1 MMPGRMI
8 TGQIAEI
15 PGPQKA
21 LIIQSAESLAAMVK
35 RASRPLFVFGSES
48 QKITTN
54 DGDLIDT
61 AIELSENP
69 KNTIVTTGHTI
80 AEFRRRK
87 VGKVYSMQLMNL
99 GDRLRDPDWGGFDGR
114 GVYDLVVF
122 VGFTY
127 YLEWLVLSGL
137 KNFARELK
145 TISLDRTY
153 QPNADWSMGLM
164 TEKEWKDTLEKIVSM
179 LVEVK

>member
-1 MMPGRMI
+1 MV

-15 PGPQKA
+15 PGPKKA
-21 LIIQSAESLAAMVK
+21 LIIQSAESVASMVK
-35 RASRPLFVFGSES
+35 RASRPLFVFGSEA
-48 QKITTN
+48 KNIPTN
-54 DGDLIDT
+54 DTDLINT
-61 AIELSENP
+61 AIKLSENP

-80 AEFRRRK
+80 AEFRKRNGDK
-87 VGKVYSMQLMNL
+87 VFSMQLMNL

-114 GVYDLVVF
+114 GPYDIVVF
-122 VGFTY
+122 AGFVY

-153 QPNADWSMGLM
+153 QPNAGWSMGLM
-164 TEKEWKDTLEKIVSM
+164 TEKEWKDTLEKMVSM

>member
-1 MMPGRMI
+1 MPGKMI

-21 LIIQSAESLAAMVK
+21 LIIQSAESVAAVIK
-35 RASRPLFVFGSES
+35 KASRPLFVFGSEALNI
-48 QKITTN
+48 KTN
-54 DGDLIDT
+54 DADLINT
-61 AIELSENP
+61 AIKLSENP
-69 KNTIVTTGHTI
+69 KNTIVTTGHMI
-80 AEFRRRK
+80 FEYRK
-87 VGKVYSMQLMNL
+87 RNGDNVFSMQLMNL

-114 GVYDLVVF
+114 GPYDLVVF
-122 VGFTY
+122 AGFTY

-137 KNFARELK
+137 KNFARGLK

-153 QPNADWSMGLM
+153 QPNAGWSMGLM
-164 TEKEWKDTLEKIVSM
+164 AEKEWKDTLEKIVSM

>member
-1 MMPGRMI
+1 MSGRMV

-21 LIIQSAESLAAMVK
+21 LIIQSAESLVVMVK
-35 RASRPLFVFGSES
+35 RASRPLFVIGSEA

-61 AIELSENP
+61 AIKLSENS
-69 KNTIVTTGHTI
+69 KNTIVTTGHII
-80 AEFRRRK
+80 AEFRRRQVEK
-87 VGKVYSMQLMNL
+87 VFSMQLMNL
-99 GDRLRDPDWGGFDGR
+99 GDRLRDPGWGGFDGE
-114 GVYDLVVF
+114 GVYDLVIF

-137 KNFARELK
+137 KNFARGIK

-164 TEKEWKDTLEKIVSM
+164 TEKEWKDTLEKIVSI
-179 LVEVK
+179 LAEVK

>member
-1 MMPGRMI
+1 MPGKMI
-8 TGQIAEI
+8 TGQVAEI

-21 LIIQSAESLAAMVK
+21 LIIQNAESMATMVK
-35 RASRPLFVFGSES
+35 RASRPLFVFGSKS
-48 QKITTN
+48 QTIMTH

-61 AIELSENP
+61 AIKLSENP
-69 KNTIVTTGHTI
+69 KNTIVTTAHTI
-80 AEFRRRK
+80 AEFRKRK
-87 VGKVYSMQLMNL
+87 GDKVYNMQLMNL

-114 GVYDLVVF
+114 GLYDLIVF

-137 KNFARELK
+137 KNFARGLR

-153 QPNADWSMGLM
+153 QPNAGLSMGLM